1 MKRFLLFLISLLGFS
16 MVGCDKPDP
25 EPKPSS
31 FVSAYG
37 TPRAKFEVKGR
48 VVDENQQPL
57 NHIQITAGHAEN
69 IVYTDSV
76 GVYQIEAYAMTSL
89 GIIATDIDGEANGG
103 EFEPATKLVE
113 ISREELQGGSGW
125 ELGDVTKEVNF
136 ELKRKE

>member
-1 MKRFLLFLISLLGFS
+1 MKRILLFLISLLGFS

-89 GIIATDIDGEANGG
+89 GRPSPSVPRRTATFSFDLIFSSSTEVESSVNAIATV
-103 EFEPATKLVE
+103 L
-113 ISREELQGGSGW
+113 
-125 ELGDVTKEVNF
+125 
-136 ELKRKE
+136 